1 MGNMGVLMGNARGK
15 TLSLW
20 EQVKEIYL
28 LHDDGLVAHV
38 CVGAEQL
45 MLKNVINLVV
55 LGMES

>member
-1 MGNMGVLMGNARGK
+1 MGVWMGNAQGK

-45 MLKNVINLVV
+45 MSKNKINLVG